1 MQRKSF
7 IKSSIKNISTIG
19 IVGGHN
25 KNIEFGLMTLLNS
38 NIFVKF

>member
-1 MQRKSF
+1 MTAQTL
-7 IKSSIKNISTIG
+7 IKSPLKNINIIG
-19 IVGGHN
+19 IAGGHN